1 MRKILKIV
9 QQPYASGKWK
19 LRILWDF
26 ILSLSKWLRLKK
38 KGQMTTNSGMY
49 VGKEEHL
56 LIVGG
61 NANWYRNY
69 KNQCRKD
76 RHRFTTIS
84 SCTML

>member
-1 MRKILKIV
+1 
-9 QQPYASGKWK
+9 
-19 LRILWDF
+19 
-26 ILSLSKWLRLKK
+26 
-38 KGQMTTNSGMY
+38 MTTNSGMY

-84 SCTML
+84 SCTMLQSQQPGSRNDLDADRLKNGKCKCDTFTQQTPAKQNYCINR